1 MSAVPESVVSTV
13 KDRLPFG
20 SGAQGFFFED
30 KSWAQREYRAAMEA
44 MYLQLGV
51 SLINQL
57 CWTVACGYAETQAK
71 QALGNSSIL

>member
-1 MSAVPESVVSTV
+1 MINTV

-20 SGAQGFFFED
+20 SGGQGFFFED

-44 MYLQLGV
+44 LYLQFGV

-57 CWTVACGYAETQAK
+57 VLERGLRLRRNTGKA
-71 QALGNSSIL
+71 SSR